1 MDGQRVNF
9 QQFILSVWIIPL
21 IMNEYL
27 IRVIN
32 KQGKIKL
39 YKHIKSSD
47 ATHCFRD
54 SPRFIIC

>member
-9 QQFILSVWIIPL
+9 QQFILSVWTIPL

-39 YKHIKSSD
+39 YKVL
-47 ATHCFRD
+47 
-54 SPRFIIC
+54 